1 MELRYW
7 IADPS
12 GNTTALVKEG
22 FPAELRRKAAALL
35 METGEVEQV
44 GFLSAPRSGEAKGRL
59 EMAGGEFCGNATLS
73 VAVWKAENLML
84 ISPNRKELKIECTG
98 AEAALCCAAWNIGGV
113 EYGAVE
119 MPLPSRIYER
129 TFSAGGRTGIFSV
142 VEAPGITHLLW
153 PVDDFGDAER
163 NFALSGIKG
172 WCTELGVEALGVI
185 LCSRDFSRI
194 APLVFVPESDTLVW
208 ENGCGSGTAALG
220 AFLAKEGGSLEKEVL
235 QPGGTIRVRAECRK
249 GILSLL
255 QISEAVTFSEEKVL
269 QI

>member
-22 FPAELRRKAAALL
+22 FPAKLRRQAAALL

-44 GFLSAPRSGEAKGRL
+44 AFLSAPYSEEAKGRL

-73 VAVWKAENLML
+73 VAVWKAKNLML
-84 ISPNRKELKIECTG
+84 IGPNREKLKIECSG
-98 AEAALCCAAWNIGGV
+98 AKSVLRCAAWNIGGTDC
-113 EYGAVE
+113 GSVE
-119 MPLPSRIYER
+119 MPLPTRIYER
-129 TFSAGGRTGIFSV
+129 AFSASGHTEIFSV
-142 VEAPGITHLLW
+142 VEMPGITHLLR
-153 PVDDFGDAER
+153 PVDDFGDQER
-163 NFALSGIKG
+163 NDALAGIKG
-172 WCTELGVEALGVI
+172 WCTELGAEALGVI
-185 LCSRDFSRI
+185 LCSRDFDRI

-220 AFLAKEGGSLEKEVL
+220 AFLAKKGGSLEKEVR

-255 QISEAVTFSEEKVL
+255 QISEEVTFSEEKIL